1 MTNVDAPPLGPAER
15 YIDLLIANL
24 LRETAPERYRA
35 PHPSTPARRLIARAA
50 ARVLSPLGLAL
61 VRPADV
67 DPAAR
72 AAGRDLPPEAETMIG
87 RQRLAH
93 IARCLRDVLGRGVPG
108 DVIECGVW
116 RGGATILMRGVLA
129 AYGVTD
135 RVVWVADS
143 FAGLP
148 PAGGAV
154 ASPSASA
161 SASATRDTH
170 APDAGRGLDRRD
182 AVAERTLAV
191 PLETVRANFAR
202 FGLLDEQVRFL
213 PGWFAD
219 TLPSAPI
226 AALAILRVDADLYG
240 STLDALE
247 ALYPRLSAGGWCI
260 IDDYGDAAGC
270 RVAVDTYRE
279 AHGIGAPLEVIDHTA
294 VAWRKEE
301 KDEG

>member
-15 YIDLLIANL
+15 YIDLLTTAL
-24 LRETAPERYRA
+24 LRELGGERYRA
-35 PHPSTPARRLIARAA
+35 PQPTTPTRRFLARAA
-50 ARVLSPLGLAL
+50 ERLLAPLGLAL
-61 VRPADV
+61 VRPV
-67 DPAAR
+67 DIDPRAR
-72 AAGRDLPPEAETMIG
+72 ESGRYLPPDAETMIG
-87 RQRLAH
+87 RCRMDH
-93 IARCLRDVLGRGVPG
+93 IARCLRDVLERDVPG

-148 PAGGAV
+148 PAGGTV
-154 ASPSASA
+154 A
-161 SASATRDTH
+161 SASATGDTH

-226 AALAILRVDADLYG
+226 AALAVLRVDADLYG

-247 ALYPRLSAGGWCI
+247 ALYPRLSAGGGWCI

-279 AHGIGAPLEVIDHTA
+279 AHGIGALLEVIDHTA

-301 KDEG
+301 A